1 MPETHI
7 ILSAGT
13 LMGLLSFFYTFN
25 KDSKDTARQI
35 QKLETE
41 VEVLKEQKQDI
52 KEIKNEI
59 DSLKS
64 STSSIQQTIVRIDT
78 NVQNMMNKGSN

>member
-1 MPETHI
+1 MPESTI

-13 LMGLLSFFYTFN
+13 LLGLMSFFYTFN
-25 KDSKDTARQI
+25 KDSKETAKQI

-41 VEVLKEQKQDI
+41 VEGLKEHKQDI
-52 KEIKNEI
+52 KEIKTEI
-59 DSLKS
+59 DSLKL

-78 NVQNMMNKGSN
+78 NVQNMMNSNKH